1 VRILLVEDSERVAE
15 AVGKGLRAGGHSV
28 VLAASVR
35 AADEAFATQHFDVAI
50 VDIGLPD
57 GSGLDWCR
65 AARRGGNELPMLLLT
80 ANTGVSDRVAGLD
93 AGADDYLG
101 KPFALDELVARVRA
115 LARRGPRWSESI
127 RRFDARHLQVVIDRD
142 RRIVTVGAA
151 RLPLTPREFDIVAL
165 LAWRD
170 GRVVPRD
177 ELLEAVWGDATERV
191 AASFDVLLARI
202 RRKLSE
208 HGVREALRTV
218 RQVGYAWALDRSKLG

>member
-15 AVGKGLRAGGHSV
+15 AVGRGLRANGHSV
-28 VLAASVR
+28 VVAATVR
-35 AADEAFATQHFDVAI
+35 AADDAFAAQHFDVAI
-50 VDIGLPD
+50 IDIGLPD

-115 LARRGPRWSESI
+115 LSRRGPRWSESV
-127 RRFDARHLQVVIDRD
+127 RRFDGVVIDCD
-142 RRIVTVGAA
+142 RRIVTIGDA
-151 RLPLTPREFDIVAL
+151 RLALTPREFDIVAL
-165 LAWRD
+165 LAWRG

-191 AASFDVLLARI
+191 AASFDVLLTRI

-208 HGVREALRTV
+208 HGVRDALRTV